1 MKHFIGLVLLLC
13 TIPLLAQDRDSTILI
28 KGRYITGLN
37 GSISSQSVNGNLLG
51 GQVNR
56 KVNEYIIGTKSG
68 YFIRDGWTL
77 GLDFTLSKSEFKN
90 PELHVSAEG
99 LSLGLWS
106 RYYFTRFYN
115 GALYAELTPFYT
127 VINELNDIQ
136 TTNFVFSE
144 ELHGRGYGI
153 KPAFGF
159 VYLINKNVG
168 FGMSV
173 SYQIGRIYAERTDLI
188 LETISKEDYEF
199 SQLNFNFNFQ
209 IYLDQFFF

>member
-1 MKHFIGLVLLLC
+1 MKHFACIVLLLSS
-13 TIPLLAQDRDSTILI
+13 ISLFSQERDSTILI
-28 KGRYITGLN
+28 KGRYITGLS
-37 GSISSQSVNGNLLG
+37 GSISSQSVNGNILG
-51 GQVNR
+51 GQVTR

-68 YFIRDGWTL
+68 YFIQDGWTL

-90 PELHVSAEG
+90 PELHVSSEK

-106 RYYFTRFYN
+106 RYYFMRYYN

-136 TTNFVFSE
+136 TANFVFAQ

-159 VYLINKNVG
+159 AYLINKNVG

-173 SYQIGRIYAERTDLI
+173 SYQIGRIYADRTDLI

-199 SQLNFNFNFQ
+199 SQLNFNFSFQ